1 MVVTAVGENVFER
14 AQFVAQLKADFITKH
29 GSDGVE
35 EYDGDKL
42 ELSSLGSLLGGVSL
56 FASNRLVIVRNLSE
70 NNEVAEKLLD
80 RLKAVSDEVTLLIV
94 ETKLDKRTALYK
106 TLKKETDFHE
116 FMQRS
121 DAEVERWITEE
132 VKRQGGDISTAEARM
147 LREYCGNDQS
157 RLFNEIAKL
166 TGYDP
171 HITRESIEL
180 LVDKNPNDTVFEL
193 LESAMGGRREAALK
207 KLIALER
214 AHEDP
219 FQIAS
224 MLVWQAHILAIVL
237 AADVARVQE
246 TVVAKDHKL
255 NPYVVKKSHA
265 LVSRVSPAGVKKI
278 VARVA
283 ELDTRL
289 KTGTYSPWRAIEN
302 TIVQLG

>member
-14 AQFVAQLKADFITKH
+14 AQFVAQLKADFIKKH
-29 GSDGVE
+29 GTDGVE

-56 FASNRLVIVRNLSE
+56 FASHRFVIIRNLSE
-70 NNEVAEKLLD
+70 NGEVAERLLD
-80 RLKAVSDEVTLLIV
+80 KLTDVPDEVTLLLI
-94 ETKLDKRTALYK
+94 ETKPDKRTAFYK
-106 TLKKETDFHE
+106 TLKKSTDFHE
-116 FMQRS
+116 FAQRS
-121 DAEVERWITEE
+121 DVDVERWILDE
-132 VKRQGGDISTAEARM
+132 VKQQGGDISTREARL
-147 LREYCGNDQS
+147 LRDYCGNDQS
-157 RLFNEIAKL
+157 RLCNEIAKL
-166 TGYDP
+166 TAYEA

-180 LVDKNPNDTVFEL
+180 LVDKNPSDTVFEL

-207 KLIALER
+207 KLVALER

-237 AADVARVQE
+237 AANVARVSE
-246 TVVAKDHKL
+246 GEVAKGHKL
-255 NPYVVKKSHA
+255 NPYVVKKSHS
-265 LVSRVSPAGVKKI
+265 LVSRASPAGVKKI

-283 ELDTRL
+283 ELDVRL
-289 KTGTYSPWRAIEN
+289 KSGTYNPWRAIEN

>member
-1 MVVTAVGENVFER
+1 MIVTAIGENVFER

-35 EYDGDKL
+35 EFDGDKL
-42 ELSSLGSLLGGVSL
+42 EVSSLGSLLGGVSL
-56 FASNRLVIVRNLSE
+56 FSSHRFVLVRNLSE
-70 NNEVAEKLLD
+70 NAEVAEKLLD
-80 RLKAVSDEVTLLIV
+80 KLADVPNEVTLLLI

-106 TLKKETDFHE
+106 ALKKDTDFHE
-116 FMQRS
+116 FVQRS
-121 DAEVERWITEE
+121 DSEVERWIADE
-132 VKRQGGDISTAEARM
+132 VKRQNGSIASSEVRM
-147 LREYCGNDQS
+147 LRDYCGNDQS

-166 TGYDP
+166 TAYDA
-171 HITRESIEL
+171 HISRETIEL
-180 LVDKNPNDTVFEL
+180 LVDKNPQDTVFEL
-193 LESAMGGRREAALK
+193 LESAMSGQRQSALK
-207 KLIALER
+207 KLIGLER

-219 FQIAS
+219 YQIAS

-237 AADVARVQE
+237 AADVARISE
-246 TVVAKDHKL
+246 GEVAKDHKI

-283 ELDTRL
+283 ELDL
-289 KTGTYSPWRAIEN
+289 NIKSGTYSPWRAIEN

>member
-14 AQFVAQLKADFITKH
+14 AQFVAQLKADFIKKH
-29 GSDGVE
+29 GTDGVE

-42 ELSSLGSLLGGVSL
+42 EVASLGSLLGGVSL
-56 FASNRLVIVRNLSE
+56 FASHRLVVVRNLSE
-70 NNEVAEKLLD
+70 NSKVFDTLLD
-80 RLKAVSDEVTLLIV
+80 KLTNIPEEVTLLLI
-94 ETKLDKRTALYK
+94 ETKLDKRTVLYK
-106 TLKKETDFHE
+106 TLKKDTDFHE
-116 FMQRS
+116 FTQRS
-121 DAEVERWITEE
+121 DAEVERWISDEA
-132 VKRQGGDISTAEARM
+132 KRQDGDISIREARM

-157 RLFNEIAKL
+157 RLYNEIAKL
-166 TGYDP
+166 TAYNA

-207 KLIALER
+207 KLLALER

-237 AADVARVQE
+237 AADVARVSE
-246 TVVAKDHKL
+246 SEVAKDHKL
-255 NPYVVKKSHA
+255 NPYVVKKSHS
-265 LVSRVSPAGVKKI
+265 LVTRMSPAGVKRI

-283 ELDTRL
+283 ELDIRL
-289 KTGTYSPWRAIEN
+289 KTGTYSPWRAIES

>member
-1 MVVTAVGENVFER
+1 MIVTAVGENVFER
-14 AQFVAQLKADFITKH
+14 AQFVAELKADFIAKY
-29 GSDGVE
+29 GNDGVE

-42 ELSSLGSLLGGVSL
+42 EVGSLGSLLGGVSL
-56 FASNRLVIVRNLSE
+56 FASHRLVIVRNLSE
-70 NNEVAEKLLD
+70 NSEVAEKLLD
-80 RLKAVSDEVTLLIV
+80 KLADVPDEVILLLI

-106 TLKKETDFHE
+106 TLKKDTDFHE

-121 DAEVERWITEE
+121 DAEVERWILDE
-132 VKRQGGDISTAEARM
+132 VKRQGGDISTREARL

-166 TGYDP
+166 TAYDT
-171 HITRESIEL
+171 HITHESIEL
-180 LVDKNPNDTVFEL
+180 LVDKNPSDTVFEL
-193 LESAMGGRREAALK
+193 LESAMSGRRAAALK
-207 KLIALER
+207 KLVALER

-219 FQIAS
+219 YQIAS
-224 MLVWQAHILAIVL
+224 MLVWQAHIMAIVL
-237 AADVARVQE
+237 AADVARVSE
-246 TVVAKDHKL
+246 GEVAKDHKI
-255 NPYVVKKSHA
+255 NPYVVKKSHS